1 VLKFLGSFLIN
12 AAEEIMDIALIGI
25 PNIIAIVSEE
35 PPSSECEGKKPT
47 MVKGVINK
55 AMPVKNV
62 AAV

>member
-1 VLKFLGSFLIN
+1 
-12 AAEEIMDIALIGI
+12 MDIALIGI

-47 MVKGVINK
+47 MVNGVINK

-62 AAV
+62 AAVWTKASLFLEK